1 MTSVGGSGPSD
12 PAAVLA
18 ERADEHTR
26 LLSQLQTPESC
37 TQLAAAAATL
47 VESLSGG
54 GTIYFCGNGG
64 SSADA
69 QHLVAEFVGRYRADR
84 RPLAAVALGS
94 TQAVAS
100 ALANDYGYA
109 EAGIARELDALAR
122 EGDVLVALSTSGCSP
137 NVIAALEMARAKA
150 VRTVAMTG
158 LGHQL
163 GDLADCLIVV
173 DSAVVALIQE
183 IHAVVGH
190 VICELVEEQ
199 MGFAV

>member
-1 MTSVGGSGPSD
+1 MRVCRSGPSY

-18 ERADEHTR
+18 ERAAEHAR
-26 LLSQLQTPESC
+26 LLSQLQAPESC
-37 TQLAAAAATL
+37 SQLAAAASTI

-109 EAGIARELDALAR
+109 EGGIARELDALAR
-122 EGDVLVALSTSGCSP
+122 ADDVLVALSTSGRSP
-137 NVIAALEMARAKA
+137 NIIAALEMARGKG

-163 GDLADCLIVV
+163 GDMADSLIVV
-173 DSAVVALIQE
+173 DSTVVALIQE
-183 IHAVVGH
+183 IHGVVGH
-190 VICELVEEQ
+190 LICELVDEQ
-199 MGFAV
+199 MGFAA